1 MTTPRPEEPDVHLR
15 VLLDGMSLEFAACHT
30 AAMRFIQEWR
40 AVGGAGGRGGGGG
53 GGGGV
58 GGGGGGGRG
67 RGGGRALPG
76 GPPAPPC
83 HPGAAA
89 ASGLRSLGK
98 ALGEFCGDSANGVR
112 QNITEYDQG
121 MILITAA
128 GEGALLGVA
137 TTNEIDVGLVAH
149 RMNELAGRV
158 GRELGSQPRRRV
170 DGSEMP

>member
-1 MTTPRPEEPDVHLR
+1 MATPVTDSSNKLGWLLEDLSITGVRFS
-15 VLLDGMSLEFAACHT
+15 VLLSDDGLRIAHSTGIARDEAE
-30 AAMRFIQEWR
+30 RF
-40 AVGGAGGRGGGGG
+40 
-53 GGGGV
+53 
-58 GGGGGGGRG
+58 
-67 RGGGRALPG
+67 
-76 GPPAPPC
+76 
-83 HPGAAA
+83 AAA

-98 ALGEFCGDSANGVR
+98 ALGEFCGDATNGVR

-137 TTNEIDVGLVAH
+137 TTNDIDVGLVAH

-170 DGSEMP
+170 DGSEIA

>member
-1 MTTPRPEEPDVHLR
+1 MATPVTDSSNKLGWLLEDLNITGVRFA
-15 VLLDGMSLEFAACHT
+15 VLLSDNGLRIAHSAGIARDEAE
-30 AAMRFIQEWR
+30 RF
-40 AVGGAGGRGGGGG
+40 
-53 GGGGV
+53 
-58 GGGGGGGRG
+58 
-67 RGGGRALPG
+67 
-76 GPPAPPC
+76 
-83 HPGAAA
+83 AAA

-112 QNITEYDQG
+112 QNMTEYDQG

>member
-1 MTTPRPEEPDVHLR
+1 MATPVTDSSNKLGWLLEDLSITGVRFS
-15 VLLDGMSLEFAACHT
+15 VLLSDDGLRIAHSTGIARDEAE
-30 AAMRFIQEWR
+30 RF
-40 AVGGAGGRGGGGG
+40 
-53 GGGGV
+53 
-58 GGGGGGGRG
+58 
-67 RGGGRALPG
+67 
-76 GPPAPPC
+76 
-83 HPGAAA
+83 AAA

-98 ALGEFCGDSANGVR
+98 ALGEFCGDATNGVR
-112 QNITEYDQG
+112 QNMTEYDQG

-137 TTNEIDVGLVAH
+137 TTNDIDVGLVAH

>member
-1 MTTPRPEEPDVHLR
+1 MATPVTDSSNKLGWLLEDLNITGVRFA
-15 VLLDGMSLEFAACHT
+15 VLLSDDGLRIAHSAGIARDEAE
-30 AAMRFIQEWR
+30 RF
-40 AVGGAGGRGGGGG
+40 
-53 GGGGV
+53 
-58 GGGGGGGRG
+58 
-67 RGGGRALPG
+67 
-76 GPPAPPC
+76 
-83 HPGAAA
+83 AAA

-112 QNITEYDQG
+112 QNMTEYDQG

>member
-1 MTTPRPEEPDVHLR
+1 MATPVTDSSNKLGWLLEDLNVSGVRFA
-15 VLLDGMSLEFAACHT
+15 VLLSEDGLRIAHSTGITRDEAE
-30 AAMRFIQEWR
+30 RF
-40 AVGGAGGRGGGGG
+40 
-53 GGGGV
+53 
-58 GGGGGGGRG
+58 
-67 RGGGRALPG
+67 
-76 GPPAPPC
+76 
-83 HPGAAA
+83 AAA

-98 ALGEFCGDSANGVR
+98 ALGEFCGDATNGVR

-137 TTNEIDVGLVAH
+137 TTNDIDVALIAH

-170 DGSEMP
+170 DGGEMP

>member
-1 MTTPRPEEPDVHLR
+1 MATPVTDSSNKLGWLLEDLSITGVRFS
-15 VLLDGMSLEFAACHT
+15 VLLSDDGLRIAHSTGIARDEAE
-30 AAMRFIQEWR
+30 RF
-40 AVGGAGGRGGGGG
+40 
-53 GGGGV
+53 
-58 GGGGGGGRG
+58 
-67 RGGGRALPG
+67 
-76 GPPAPPC
+76 
-83 HPGAAA
+83 AAA

-98 ALGEFCGDSANGVR
+98 ALGEFCGDATNGVR

-137 TTNEIDVGLVAH
+137 TTNDIDVGLVAH

>member
-1 MTTPRPEEPDVHLR
+1 MATPVTDSSNKLGWLLEDLSIPGVRFA
-15 VLLDGMSLEFAACHT
+15 VLLSDDGLRIAHSAGIARDEAE
-30 AAMRFIQEWR
+30 RFS
-40 AVGGAGGRGGGGG
+40 
-53 GGGGV
+53 
-58 GGGGGGGRG
+58 
-67 RGGGRALPG
+67 
-76 GPPAPPC
+76 
-83 HPGAAA
+83 AA

-98 ALGEFCGDSANGVR
+98 ALGEFCGDSTNGVR
-112 QNITEYDQG
+112 QNMTEYDQG

-137 TTNEIDVGLVAH
+137 TTNDIDVGLVAH

>member
-1 MTTPRPEEPDVHLR
+1 MATPVTDSSNKLGWLLEDLSITGVRFA
-15 VLLDGMSLEFAACHT
+15 VLLSDDGLRIAHSTGIARDEAE
-30 AAMRFIQEWR
+30 RF
-40 AVGGAGGRGGGGG
+40 
-53 GGGGV
+53 
-58 GGGGGGGRG
+58 
-67 RGGGRALPG
+67 
-76 GPPAPPC
+76 
-83 HPGAAA
+83 AAA

-112 QNITEYDQG
+112 QNMTEYDQG

-137 TTNEIDVGLVAH
+137 TTNDIDVGLVAH